1 MLRKMD
7 YKYFS
12 KAKQV
17 ASVSD
22 YSHIHVGCVAVY
34 QGNIIGIGCNT
45 NKTHP
50 SQQYYN
56 RFRNGGVDP
65 DYSFIP
71 KMHAEIN
78 CINSL
83 KNMGVNFSKVRLY
96 IFRER
101 YDQDYGLA
109 RPCPSCM
116 AAIRDLG
123 IRHVYYTT
131 NDGFAYEE
139 IKLQKGCVA

>member
-1 MLRKMD
+1 MITKTD

-17 ASVSD
+17 AQVSD
-22 YSHIHVGCVAVY
+22 FAKVHVGCVAVY

-50 SQQYYN
+50 TQKHYN
-56 RFRNGGVDP
+56 KFRD
-65 DYSFIP
+65 DCEIDTLLP
-71 KMHAEIN
+71 KLHAEMDCLNSIRHMDIN
-78 CINSL
+78 
-83 KNMGVNFSKVRLY
+83 FAKVKLY
-96 IFRER
+96 VYRVR
-101 YDQDYGLA
+101 NDRPYGMS

-131 NDGFAYEE
+131 DDGFAYEKVE
-139 IKLQKGCVA
+139 RERGAA